1 MKKKFYPRGL
11 LFFLI
16 ILMFFVLSACSESS
30 DYVIY
35 TMGKMSG
42 VGSELAVSARRG
54 IELALEEINQGGGI
68 LNRKIVLEVLDTNG
82 DQLDAQGR
90 MEKLVVGDPKILIGP
105 FTSGDLVPAVDFL
118 ESYQDKLLIFSP
130 TISADSLTGLDD
142 NILRL
147 MPPTAEQADLLTKWL
162 QAHQYEQT
170 MIIYDLRNT
179 GYTDLL
185 VKNFER
191 SFKDRLSASPIV
203 HAYDPSLEDQV
214 TRTVEVVHSMTPKA
228 VVLVTS
234 AEDAANLIN
243 RVVNQS
249 QETEE
254 IQWLGTLW
262 TNTTELL
269 RKGGSVVE
277 SMILVD
283 GMDLEDQNE
292 SYRYFKENF
301 ESRYGEAPTFAA
313 MYSYET
319 VHTLKKAIERAGT
332 FSLNTVK
339 LEIINSGIIDSLQ
352 SDIYMD
358 AYGDC
363 ERSLILMQIQEGKLR
378 KVQ

>member
-54 IELALEEINQGGGI
+54 IDLALEEINQGGGI

-162 QAHQYEQT
+162 QAHQYE
-170 MIIYDLRNT
+170 
-179 GYTDLL
+179 
-185 VKNFER
+185 
-191 SFKDRLSASPIV
+191 
-203 HAYDPSLEDQV
+203 
-214 TRTVEVVHSMTPKA
+214 
-228 VVLVTS
+228 
-234 AEDAANLIN
+234 
-243 RVVNQS
+243 
-249 QETEE
+249 
-254 IQWLGTLW
+254 
-262 TNTTELL
+262 
-269 RKGGSVVE
+269 
-277 SMILVD
+277 
-283 GMDLEDQNE
+283 
-292 SYRYFKENF
+292 
-301 ESRYGEAPTFAA
+301 
-313 MYSYET
+313 
-319 VHTLKKAIERAGT
+319 
-332 FSLNTVK
+332 
-339 LEIINSGIIDSLQ
+339 
-352 SDIYMD
+352 
-358 AYGDC
+358 
-363 ERSLILMQIQEGKLR
+363 
-378 KVQ
+378 